1 MPKES
6 LRLVE
11 AGGGSGL
18 KITSEP
24 PAEITVGLD
33 GRDRYIAA

>member
-1 MPKES
+1 MPQES

-11 AGGGSGL
+11 AGGGAGG

-24 PAEITVGLD
+24 PAELTVSQD
-33 GRDRYIAA
+33 GCDRYLAA